1 MKNNLAAAGLF
12 LCAQVALGC
21 GYCVEDKIASTYDH
35 AVVTR
40 AIGARH
46 HVVYFH
52 IDGPLVQ
59 DAATGRALAAAAQS
73 VQGVDR
79 DSVRVKV
86 ETLTISLA
94 FDPGKAPLARLQS
107 ALEKKFASRK
117 LTLMPLRIME
127 TPGDLASVRLR

>member
-1 MKNNLAAAGLF
+1 MRKLLATALLAASPAVL
-12 LCAQVALGC
+12 AC
-21 GYCVEDKIASTYDH
+21 GYCVEDKIASVYDH
-35 AVVTR
+35 AVATK
-40 AIGARH
+40 ALAERH

-59 DAATGRALAAAAQS
+59 DAATSRALAAAAQS

-86 ETLTISLA
+86 ETLSVSLA
-94 FDPGKAPLARLQS
+94 FDPRRMPIARLQS
-107 ALEKKFASRK
+107 ALEKKLASRK

>member
-1 MKNNLAAAGLF
+1 MPRSASTSSTSSGSTRSRRAAPRRTGRTEMRALLTAALLAASGA
-12 LCAQVALGC
+12 ALGC

-59 DAATGRALAAAAQS
+59 DAPTGRALVAAAQS
-73 VQGVDR
+73 VRGVDR
-79 DSVRVKV
+79 DSV
-86 ETLTISLA
+86 
-94 FDPGKAPLARLQS
+94 
-107 ALEKKFASRK
+107 
-117 LTLMPLRIME
+117 
-127 TPGDLASVRLR
+127 